1 MANEKIKGIKS
12 LLKSGDVKAVIAY
25 AQTARHPEVYVF
37 AANFL

>member
-25 AQTARHPEVYVF
+25 A
-37 AANFL
+37 